1 MKGGRDVFLDDR
13 QDESQ
18 NLYVPIK
25 DASLSTGY
33 NIQYLRRMLRHG
45 KIQGLK
51 IGQIWLIKKVSLD
64 TYLAYAD
71 WLRDQRYGPR
81 K

>member
-1 MKGGRDVFLDDR
+1 MFFLDDR
-13 QDESQ
+13 QNE
-18 NLYVPIK
+18 NRELYVSIK
-25 DASLSTGY
+25 EASLLTGY

-51 IGQIWLIKKVSLD
+51 IGQIWLIKKFSLE
-64 TYLAYAD
+64 TYLAYAHRF
-71 WLRDQRYGPR
+71 RDQRYGPR